1 MSFFTDVLR
10 RNART
15 EFEQARYETDKLIIA
30 RMLFVGRD
38 CLHQSKLKLESAA
51 DAMNDNIDRT
61 RTR

>member
-1 MSFFTDVLR
+1 MR